1 MLLRSG
7 RWVQIILA
15 FGLGLVQCENLNKE
29 RVTGPRTPVD
39 AVDNDEG
46 AMLDDRNT
54 ATPCACEDT
63 FPSVQWQSKHKAIVY
78 GTHRCCNMRSVI
90 EINVCF
96 WEANIGVCKQF
107 LGPPSL
113 RKQCNAMVRRHL

>member
-1 MLLRSG
+1 MPIPTFLITSKTAKMSLRCG
-7 RWVQIILA
+7 RWVQTILA

-46 AMLDDRNT
+46 AMLDAEYT
-54 ATPCACEDT
+54 ATPCARGNG
-63 FPSVQWQSKHKAIVY
+63 FPSVQSQSKYRAVVY
-78 GTHRCCNMRSVI
+78 GMHLCCNMRSTI

-96 WEANIGVCKQF
+96 
-107 LGPPSL
+107 
-113 RKQCNAMVRRHL
+113 

>member
-1 MLLRSG
+1 MLLRCG

-29 RVTGPRTPVD
+29 RVTGPRTTVD
-39 AVDNDEG
+39 AVDDDEG
-46 AMLDDRNT
+46 AMLDAGST
-54 ATPCACEDT
+54 ATPCTCEHT
-63 FPSVQWQSKHKAIVY
+63 FPSVQSQSKNKAMIY
-78 GTHRCCNMRSVI
+78 GTHLYCNMRSVI

-96 WEANIGVCKQF
+96 WKANIGGCKQF

-113 RKQCNAMVRRHL
+113 RKQCNVVRRHL